1 MNKSLFYLV
10 EDLIKPENSYKNI
23 DISGIKTDSN
33 KVLPGDLF
41 VAVQGMKFDGH
52 DFVKQAISNGA
63 SAVITNGRDA
73 DIDPIPQIKVANPR
87 REASIVSSKLFNSP
101 SKDVTVIGVTGTN

>member
-10 EDLIKPENSYKNI
+10 EDLIEPEVSFKNI
-23 DISGIKTDSN
+23 NISGIKTDSN
-33 KVLPGDLF
+33 KITPGDLF
-41 VAVQGMKFDGH
+41 VAVPGINFDGH

-63 SAVITNGRDA
+63 SAVITNGRDM

-87 REASIVSSKLFNSP
+87 KAASLVSSKLLNNMYNILNYMHIYS
-101 SKDVTVIGVTGTN
+101 

>member
-10 EDLIKPENSYKNI
+10 EDLIEPDNSYKNI
-23 DISGIKTDSN
+23 NISGIKTDSN

-41 VAVQGMKFDGH
+41 VAVPGMNFDGH

-63 SAVITNGRDA
+63 SAIITNGRDM

-87 REASIVSSKLFNSP
+87 RAVSLVSSKLFNNP
-101 SKDVTVIGVTGTN
+101 SKILQ

>member
-10 EDLIKPENSYKNI
+10 EDFIEPDKSYKNI
-23 DISGIKTDSN
+23 NISGIKTDSN
-33 KVLPGDLF
+33 KITPGDLF
-41 VAVQGMKFDGH
+41 VAVPGINFDGH

-63 SAVITNGRDA
+63 SAVITNGRNV

-87 REASIVSSKLFNSP
+87 RAASLVSSKLYNR
-101 SKDVTVIGVTGTN
+101 

>member
-1 MNKSLFYLV
+1 MSKSLFHLV
-10 EDLIKPENSYKNI
+10 EDLIEPDSSYKNI
-23 DISGIKTDSN
+23 NIHGIKTDSN

-63 SAVITNGRDA
+63 SAVITTGRDM
-73 DIDPIPQIKVANPR
+73 DIGPIPQIKVANPR
-87 REASIVSSKLFNSP
+87 RATSLVSSKLYNYP
-101 SKDVTVIGVTGTN
+101 SKDIIVS